1 MSESDDRDRT
11 AEHGWFKSIW
21 FSAVVGFG
29 LFFLLSG
36 AVVLLSSPSTEQPIA
51 FNHRKHVVDNEM
63 ACSDCHQFYER
74 EVFSG
79 LPDAGTCS
87 FCHLDEPQGESAEE
101 EKLRKLL
108 ESGAPL
114 EWKPL
119 FRQPPH
125 VFYSHRRH
133 AAVAQIECS
142 VCHGSIG
149 ESEAPPSRVRALDMD
164 DCLGCHES
172 QGARAQCTTCHR

>member
-1 MSESDDRDRT
+1 MSENEEQAGT
-11 AEHGWFKSIW
+11 ADQGWFKNIW
-21 FSAVVGFG
+21 LSVVVGFG
-29 LFFLLSG
+29 VFFLVSG
-36 AVVLLSSPSTEQPIA
+36 AVVLLSSPSSEQPIA

-63 ACSDCHQFYER
+63 ACSDCHEFYER
-74 EVFSG
+74 EAFSG
-79 LPDAGTCS
+79 LPDAGSCS
-87 FCHLDEPQGESAEE
+87 FCHAEEPLGTSAEE
-101 EKLRKLL
+101 AKLL
-108 ESGAPL
+108 ELIESGEPIA
-114 EWKPL
+114 WKPL

-133 AAVAQIECS
+133 VAVAQIECS

-149 ESEAPPSRVRALDMD
+149 ESEAPPARVKTLDMD